1 MPVRRRR
8 TDLDQKSGDRV
19 AMLLLLAR
27 CHEYSGT
34 SYWPVIYRNCF
45 WASFPPSSLSFLSFF
60 RSPSQ
65 STPTLASTPS
75 SSSHSPFMVKL
86 ILLSPKGNNGVRFFP
101 CSGYLGLTPLKFE
114 GVVRTE
120 IEQDGKHL
128 PVKDITVFVRCYEF
142 RHGRLGTVQTNILV
156 EHSVTLWRKPDSQ
169 EWAEIG
175 NAEYPFRLSMPP
187 HTIGPS
193 TALYFQE
200 YRICWRIEAV
210 VNHAPIPGVGS
221 RLLKHY
227 DLYLIRHDLPGNV
240 SPPSPVTPPPTSYL
254 SSLSSKSRGP
264 SLRCR
269 IILPTKPVG
278 PLDIVSLQVTA
289 QPLDPAVSIRSA
301 TAVVERRIQFSEL
314 PISPSGTSTPSAPTL
329 PSHSYL
335 TSNQESHSHDH
346 HSVVANSYDI
356 TSAASSSNDL
366 HYPSSTSSL
375 ISDTRPLLQQHQSSA
390 PSTSPLTHPSER
402 TTTHIF
408 AHLESSH
415 RFTRDSTGTWHQT
428 LTFSWPDAS
437 PSSRWTVGE
446 TLQTG
451 MASIRF
457 FVRVKLI
464 VSSPNSSAETVELDD
479 QEIIVVSTNEAQRQL
494 ALSRYAAAGQSKSRS
509 PRRSKR
515 ERPNTN
521 TQLPSPPR
529 SPPSVA
535 EVPVKAPVAPK
546 GSHEPEI
553 SLVHTHKF
561 SSVSSPQ
568 SGSKYKLKSMR
579 RPHTSAGPRDTPH
592 GYDSRD
598 PLHNHSNRHPV
609 PLRPETAYS
618 GPATNGRG
626 THGAFNQKWVEAPRL
641 GHSSSSASSEGAHSA
656 TPESAARAEGSLLFE
671 KVGQVE
677 MRAWEEE
684 LARIELVSR
693 RSTAHMMDFV
703 SQRRKMNGQQ
713 VIRTFLHAEG

>member
-1 MPVRRRR
+1 
-8 TDLDQKSGDRV
+8 
-19 AMLLLLAR
+19 
-27 CHEYSGT
+27 
-34 SYWPVIYRNCF
+34 
-45 WASFPPSSLSFLSFF
+45 
-60 RSPSQ
+60 
-65 STPTLASTPS
+65 
-75 SSSHSPFMVKL
+75 MVKL
-86 ILLSPKGNNGVRFFP
+86 TLLSPKGNHGVRFFP

-128 PVKDITVFVRCYEF
+128 LAKDITVFVRCYEF
-142 RHGRLGTVQTNILV
+142 RHSRLGTAQSKILA
-156 EHSVTLWRKPDSQ
+156 EHSVTLWRKPDNQ
-169 EWAEIG
+169 DWAEIG
-175 NAEYPFRLSMPP
+175 NVEYPFRLSMPL
-187 HTIGPS
+187 HTTGPS

-240 SPPSPVTPPPTSYL
+240 SPPSPVTPPQSSFL
-254 SSLSSKSRGP
+254 SSLSTKPRGP
-264 SLRCR
+264 SLRYR
-269 IILPTKPVG
+269 ITLPSKPVG
-278 PLDIVSLQVTA
+278 PLDIVPLQVTV

-301 TAVVERRIQFSEL
+301 TAVVERRIQFSDL
-314 PISPSGTSTPSAPTL
+314 QASPPGTVTLSAPTL
-329 PSHSYL
+329 SSHSYL
-335 TSNQESHSHDH
+335 ASNQESNPYDH
-346 HSVVANSYDI
+346 HSVTASSYDI
-356 TSAASSSNDL
+356 ASAASSSNDL
-366 HYPSSTSSL
+366 HYLSSTSSL
-375 ISDTRPLLQQHQSSA
+375 ISDTRPLLPQQQSSV
-390 PSTSPLTHPSER
+390 PSTSSVTHTSER

-415 RFTRDSTGTWHQT
+415 RFTRDSTGTWRQT

-464 VSSPNSSAETVELDD
+464 VSSPHSSAETVELDD

-494 ALSRYAAAGQSKSRS
+494 ALSRYSAVGQSKSRS
-509 PRRSKR
+509 PKRSKR

-529 SPPSVA
+529 SPPAVA
-535 EVPVKAPVAPK
+535 EVPEKAPVPPK
-546 GSHEPEI
+546 GGHEHEI
-553 SLVHTHKF
+553 SHGHTNKLP
-561 SSVSSPQ
+561 SPQ
-568 SGSKYKLKSMR
+568 PKSKYELKSMR

-592 GYDSRD
+592 GYDSGGYN
-598 PLHNHSNRHPV
+598 PLHDHSNRHPV

-626 THGAFNQKWVEAPRL
+626 TRGAFNQKWVESPRL
-641 GHSSSSASSEGAHSA
+641 GHSSSNASSEGARLA
-656 TPESAARAEGSLLFE
+656 TPESAVRAEGSLLFE
-671 KVGQVE
+671 KVGHVE

-693 RSTAHMMDFV
+693 RSTADMMDFV
-703 SQRRKMNGQQ
+703 SQRRKLNGQQ
-713 VIRTFLHAEG
+713 VIRTFL

>member
-1 MPVRRRR
+1 
-8 TDLDQKSGDRV
+8 
-19 AMLLLLAR
+19 
-27 CHEYSGT
+27 
-34 SYWPVIYRNCF
+34 
-45 WASFPPSSLSFLSFF
+45 
-60 RSPSQ
+60 
-65 STPTLASTPS
+65 
-75 SSSHSPFMVKL
+75 MVKL
-86 ILLSPKGNNGVRFFP
+86 TLLSPKGNHGVRFFP
-101 CSGYLGLTPLKFE
+101 YSGYLGLTPLKFE

-128 PVKDITVFVRCYEF
+128 SAKDITVFVRCYEF
-142 RHGRLGTVQTNILV
+142 RHGRLGTVQTKILT
-156 EHSVTLWRKPDSQ
+156 EHSVTLWKKPDSQ
-169 EWAEIG
+169 DWAEIG
-175 NAEYPFRLSMPP
+175 NVEYPFRLSMPL
-187 HTIGPS
+187 HTTGPS

-210 VNHAPIPGVGS
+210 VNHASIPGVGS

-240 SPPSPVTPPPTSYL
+240 SPPLTPPPTSYL
-254 SSLSSKSRGP
+254 SSLSTKSRGP
-264 SLRCR
+264 SLRYR

-278 PLDIVSLQVTA
+278 PLDIVSLQVTVK
-289 QPLDPAVSIRSA
+289 PLDPAVSIRSA

-314 PISPSGTSTPSAPTL
+314 PTSPSGTSNPSAPTL
-329 PSHSYL
+329 SPHSYL
-335 TSNQESHSHDH
+335 ASNQESIPHDH
-346 HSVVANSYDI
+346 HSVPANSYDI

-366 HYPSSTSSL
+366 HYLSSTSSL
-375 ISDTRPLLQQHQSSA
+375 ISDTRPLLPQQQSSV
-390 PSTSPLTHPSER
+390 PSTSSVTHTSER

-415 RFTRDSTGTWHQT
+415 RFTRDSTGTWRQT
-428 LTFSWPDAS
+428 LTFSWPDVS

-457 FVRVKLI
+457 FIRVKLI
-464 VSSPNSSAETVELDD
+464 VSSPNSNAETVELDD

-494 ALSRYAAAGQSKSRS
+494 ALSRYSAARQSRS
-509 PRRSKR
+509 PKRSKR

-529 SPPSVA
+529 SPPAVA
-535 EVPVKAPVAPK
+535 KVPENAPIAPK
-546 GSHEPEI
+546 GGHEPEI
-553 SLVHTHKF
+553 SHGHTYKF
-561 SSVSSPQ
+561 SSASSPQ
-568 SGSKYKLKSMR
+568 PGSKYKLKSMR
-579 RPHTSAGPRDTPH
+579 RPHTSAGPRDMPH
-592 GYDSRD
+592 GYDSRGYNL
-598 PLHNHSNRHPV
+598 LHNHSNRHPV

-626 THGAFNQKWVEAPRL
+626 THGAFNHKWVEAPRL
-641 GHSSSSASSEGAHSA
+641 GHSSSSASSEGAYLA

-693 RSTAHMMDFV
+693 RSTADMMDFV
-703 SQRRKMNGQQ
+703 SQRRKLNGQQ
-713 VIRTFLHAEG
+713 VIRTFL

>member
-1 MPVRRRR
+1 
-8 TDLDQKSGDRV
+8 
-19 AMLLLLAR
+19 
-27 CHEYSGT
+27 
-34 SYWPVIYRNCF
+34 
-45 WASFPPSSLSFLSFF
+45 
-60 RSPSQ
+60 
-65 STPTLASTPS
+65 
-75 SSSHSPFMVKL
+75 MVKL
-86 ILLSPKGNNGVRFFP
+86 TLLSPKGNNGVRFFP
-101 CSGYLGLTPLKFE
+101 CIGYLGLTPLKFE

-120 IEQDGKHL
+120 IEQDGKNL
-128 PVKDITVFVRCYEF
+128 PAKDITVSVRCYEF
-142 RHGRLGTVQTNILV
+142 RYGRLGTAQSNILV
-156 EHSVTLWRKPDSQ
+156 EHSITLWRKPDSQ
-169 EWAEIG
+169 DWADIG
-175 NAEYPFRLSMPP
+175 NAEYPFRLSMPLQ
-187 HTIGPS
+187 TTGPS

-210 VNHAPIPGVGS
+210 VNHAPIPGIGS

-240 SPPSPVTPPPTSYL
+240 SPHSPVTPPPTSYL
-254 SSLSSKSRGP
+254 STKSRGP
-264 SLRCR
+264 SLRYR

-278 PLDIVSLQVTA
+278 PLDIVSLQVTV

-301 TAVVERRIQFSEL
+301 TAVVERRIQFSDF
-314 PISPSGTSTPSAPTL
+314 PTSPSGTSTPSGPTL
-329 PSHSYL
+329 LSHSYL
-335 TSNQESHSHDH
+335 ASNQEPNSHDH
-346 HSVVANSYDI
+346 HSTAANSYDI

-366 HYPSSTSSL
+366 HYLSSTSSL
-375 ISDTRPLLQQHQSSA
+375 ISDTRPLLPQQQSSV
-390 PSTSPLTHPSER
+390 PSTSSATHTSER
-402 TTTHIF
+402 TTAHIF

-415 RFTRDSTGTWHQT
+415 RFTRDSTGTWRQT

-457 FVRVKLI
+457 FIRVKLI

-479 QEIIVVSTNEAQRQL
+479 QEIIVVSTNEAKRQL
-494 ALSRYAAAGQSKSRS
+494 ALSRYSAAGQHKSRS
-509 PRRSKR
+509 PKRSKR

-529 SPPSVA
+529 SPPAVA
-535 EVPVKAPVAPK
+535 QVPKKAPITPK
-546 GSHEPEI
+546 GGHEHEI
-553 SLVHTHKF
+553 SHGHTHKI
-561 SSVSSPQ
+561 SSASSPQ
-568 SGSKYKLKSMR
+568 SGSKSKLNSIR

-592 GYDSRD
+592 GYDSRGYN

-618 GPATNGRG
+618 GPATNGRS
-626 THGAFNQKWVEAPRL
+626 THGAFFQKWVEAPRL
-641 GHSSSSASSEGAHSA
+641 GHSSSSASSEGAHSL
-656 TPESAARAEGSLLFE
+656 TPESAARADGNLLFD

-693 RSTAHMMDFV
+693 RSTADMMDFV
-703 SQRRKMNGQQ
+703 SQRRKLNSQQ
-713 VIRTFLHAEG
+713 VVRTFLQAES

>member
-1 MPVRRRR
+1 
-8 TDLDQKSGDRV
+8 
-19 AMLLLLAR
+19 
-27 CHEYSGT
+27 
-34 SYWPVIYRNCF
+34 
-45 WASFPPSSLSFLSFF
+45 
-60 RSPSQ
+60 
-65 STPTLASTPS
+65 
-75 SSSHSPFMVKL
+75 MVKL
-86 ILLSPKGNNGVRFFP
+86 TLLSPKGNNGVRFFP

-128 PVKDITVFVRCYEF
+128 SAKDITVFVRCYEF
-142 RHGRLGTVQTNILV
+142 RYGRLGTVQSNILI
-156 EHSVTLWRKPDSQ
+156 EHSVTLWRKPDNQ
-169 EWAEIG
+169 DWAEIG
-175 NAEYPFRLSMPP
+175 NAEYPFRLSMPLQ
-187 HTIGPS
+187 TTGPS

-210 VNHAPIPGVGS
+210 VNHATIPGVGS

-240 SPPSPVTPPPTSYL
+240 SPHSPVTPPPTSYL
-254 SSLSSKSRGP
+254 STKSRGP
-264 SLRCR
+264 SLRYR

-278 PLDIVSLQVTA
+278 PLDIVSLQVTV

-301 TAVVERRIQFSEL
+301 TAVVERRIKFSEF
-314 PISPSGTSTPSAPTL
+314 PTSPSGTSTPSAPTL
-329 PSHSYL
+329 LSHSYL
-335 TSNQESHSHDH
+335 ASNQESNPHDH
-346 HSVVANSYDI
+346 HLAAANSYDI

-366 HYPSSTSSL
+366 HYLSSTSSL
-375 ISDTRPLLQQHQSSA
+375 ISDTRPLLPQQQSSV
-390 PSTSPLTHPSER
+390 PSTSSVTHTSER
-402 TTTHIF
+402 TTAHIF

-415 RFTRDSTGTWHQT
+415 RFTRDSTGTWRQT

-457 FVRVKLI
+457 FIRAKLI

-494 ALSRYAAAGQSKSRS
+494 ALSRYSAAGQSKSRS

-529 SPPSVA
+529 SPPTVA
-535 EVPVKAPVAPK
+535 KVPEKAPIAPT
-546 GSHEPEI
+546 GGHEHEI
-553 SLVHTHKF
+553 SHGYTHKI
-561 SSVSSPQ
+561 SSASSPQ
-568 SGSKYKLKSMR
+568 SGSKCKLTIR

-592 GYDSRD
+592 GYDARGYN
-598 PLHNHSNRHPV
+598 PLHNHGNRHPV

-618 GPATNGRG
+618 GPATNGRS
-626 THGAFNQKWVEAPRL
+626 TRGAFNQKWVEAPRL
-641 GHSSSSASSEGAHSA
+641 GHSSSSASSEGAHSP
-656 TPESAARAEGSLLFE
+656 TPARADDSLLFE

-684 LARIELVSR
+684 LARIEVVSR
-693 RSTAHMMDFV
+693 RSTADMMDFV
-703 SQRRKMNGQQ
+703 SQRRKLNGQQ
-713 VIRTFLHAEG
+713 VVRTFLQAES

>member
-1 MPVRRRR
+1 
-8 TDLDQKSGDRV
+8 
-19 AMLLLLAR
+19 
-27 CHEYSGT
+27 
-34 SYWPVIYRNCF
+34 
-45 WASFPPSSLSFLSFF
+45 
-60 RSPSQ
+60 
-65 STPTLASTPS
+65 
-75 SSSHSPFMVKL
+75 MVKL
-86 ILLSPKGNNGVRFFP
+86 TLSSPKGNHGVRFFP
-101 CSGYLGLTPLKFE
+101 CSGYLGLTPVKFE

-128 PVKDITVFVRCYEF
+128 PAKDITVFVRCYEF
-142 RHGRLGTVQTNILV
+142 RHGRLGTVQSKILV
-156 EHSVTLWRKPDSQ
+156 EHSVTLWRKPDNQ
-169 EWAEIG
+169 DWAEIG
-175 NAEYPFRLSMPP
+175 NVEHPFRLTIPA
-187 HTIGPS
+187 HTAGPS

-227 DLYLIRHDLPGNV
+227 DLYLIRHDLPGNA

-254 SSLSSKSRGP
+254 SSLTTKSRGP
-264 SLRCR
+264 SLRYR

-278 PLDIVSLQVTA
+278 PLDIVSLQVTV
-289 QPLDPAVSIRSA
+289 QPLDSAVSIRSA

-314 PISPSGTSTPSAPTL
+314 PTLPSGTSTPSAPTL
-329 PSHSYL
+329 SSHSYL
-335 TSNQESHSHDH
+335 ASSRESNSHNH
-346 HSVVANSYDI
+346 HSIAANSYDP

-366 HYPSSTSSL
+366 SHLSSTSSL
-375 ISDTRPLLQQHQSSA
+375 ISDTRPLLPQQQSPV
-390 PSTSPLTHPSER
+390 PSTSQATYTNER
-402 TTTHIF
+402 TTTHIY

-415 RFTRDSTGTWHQT
+415 RFTRDSTGTWRQT

-451 MASIRF
+451 MVSIRF
-457 FVRVKLI
+457 FIRVKLI

-494 ALSRYAAAGQSKSRS
+494 ALSRYSAAGQSKSRS
-509 PRRSKR
+509 PKRSKR
-515 ERPNTN
+515 ERPNTNTNTN

-529 SPPSVA
+529 SPPA
-535 EVPVKAPVAPK
+535 IAKVPEKAPVAPK
-546 GSHEPEI
+546 GEHEI
-553 SLVHTHKF
+553 SNGHTHKF
-561 SSVSSPQ
+561 SSLSSPQ
-568 SGSKYKLKSMR
+568 SGSKYKLKSIR

-592 GYDSRD
+592 GSRGYNH
-598 PLHNHSNRHPV
+598 LHNHSNRHPV

-618 GPATNGRG
+618 GPTTNERS
-626 THGAFNQKWVEAPRL
+626 THGAFKQKWVEAPRL

-656 TPESAARAEGSLLFE
+656 TPEGSVRAESSLLFE

-693 RSTAHMMDFV
+693 RSTADMMDFV
-703 SQRRKMNGQQ
+703 SQRRKLNGQQ